1 MKALRWYARKDVRYE
16 DVPEPSPG
24 PGQVKV
30 RISLAGICGSDL
42 REYTDGPHLIDIN
55 KAPR

>member
-24 PGQVKV
+24 AGQVKV
-30 RISLAGICGSDL
+30 GDACET
-42 REYTDGPHLIDIN
+42 RERLG
-55 KAPR
+55 K